1 MDLFYRLGGLRGREI
16 GNMFDIDY
24 STLSVSRKRL
34 RHKIQN
40 DNDLK
45 RLLSCIEENL
55 SNINRLSENRYFNRF
70 TLTMFQ

>member
-1 MDLFYRLGGLRGREI
+1 
-16 GNMFDIDY
+16 MFDIDY
-24 STLSVSRKRL
+24 STVSVRRKRL

-45 RLLSCIEENL
+45 RPLTRIEENL

-70 TLTMFQ
+70 TLTLFQ